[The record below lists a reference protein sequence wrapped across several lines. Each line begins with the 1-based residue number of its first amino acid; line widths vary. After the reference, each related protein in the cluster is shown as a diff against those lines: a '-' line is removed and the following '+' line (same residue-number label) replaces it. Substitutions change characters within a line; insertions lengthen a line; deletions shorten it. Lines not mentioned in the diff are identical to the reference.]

1 MRIGILFI
9 GWEKLS
15 EENRLALGLDPCPS
29 GWEGF
34 FVELGRRGYL
44 LAARCVRSDK
54 LSA

>member
-1 MRIGILFI
+1 MRIGSLFI

-15 EENRLALGLDPCPS
+15 EENRLVLGLDPYPF

-44 LAARCVRSDK
+44 LAVRGVRSDK
-54 LSA
+54 VAA